1 MPDQIDQHDEVLPL
15 SGIKVLDFSTL
26 LPGPVC
32 SLLLAE
38 SGAEVIKIER
48 PQGGDDMRSY
58 IPKAGVDSSNFVILN
73 RGKKSFAID
82 LKDPQAIDQLKPFI
96 IEADVVLEQFR
107 PGVMDRLGLGYESL
121 SKINPRLIYCSITGF
136 GQTGP
141 LANVAAHDL
150 NYVAQTGMLSLV
162 GDATGSPN
170 LPPALIADIA
180 GGAYPAF
187 SNILLALR
195 KRDLTGRGSYID
207 IAMSENLF
215 TFLYWA
221 IGEKEI
227 SGKTPL
233 ISDSL
238 VTGGTPRYQIY
249 RTKDDRFLAA
259 APLEDKFWNNFCK
272 LIQLAPEYQDPHCDV
287 HIAKSTVQKIIST
300 KTASEWE
307 NIFAGHDVCC
317 SIVLRLDEALQSPHF
332 IERGVFTKKV
342 SYDTSTMMALPVPI
356 APTLR
361 RNEETLNY
369 PKLGS
374 NNHEI

>member
-1 MPDQIDQHDEVLPL
+1 MPDHKEQQDEFLPL
-15 SGIKVLDFSTL
+15 SGVKVLDFSTL

-58 IPKAGVDSSNFVILN
+58 SPKAGDDSSNFVILN
-73 RGKKSFAID
+73 RGKKSFAVD
-82 LKDPQAIDQLKPFI
+82 LKDPQAIEQLKPFI
-96 IEADVVLEQFR
+96 MEADIVLEQFR

-121 SKINPRLIYCSITGF
+121 SKLNPRLIYCSITGF

-221 IGEKEI
+221 IGEKEMT
-227 SGKTPL
+227 GKSPQ

-272 LIQLAPEYQDPHCDV
+272 LIQLERQYQDPACDV
-287 HIAKSTVQKIIST
+287 QVAKSAVQKIIST
-300 KTASEWE
+300 KSASEWE
-307 NIFAGHDVCC
+307 KVFEGQDVCC

-332 IERGVFTKKV
+332 IERGVFSKKV
-342 SYDTSTMMALPVPI
+342 AYDASSMMALPVAI
-356 APTLR
+356 ANSLR
-361 RNEETLNY
+361 RKEETLDY
-369 PKLGS
+369 PRLGA
-374 NNHEI
+374 NNKEI

>member
-1 MPDQIDQHDEVLPL
+1 MADRKDQNEDVLPL

-48 PQGGDDMRSY
+48 PQGGDDMRGY
-58 IPKAGVDSSNFVILN
+58 APKAGVDSSNFVILN

-82 LKDPQAIDQLKPFI
+82 LKDPKSIEQLKPFI
-96 IEADVVLEQFR
+96 MDADVILEQFR
-107 PGVMDRLGLGYESL
+107 PGVMDRLGLGYEAL

-141 LANVAAHDL
+141 LAHVAAHDL

-162 GDATGSPN
+162 GDTTGSPN

-187 SNILLALR
+187 SNILLGLR

-227 SGKTPL
+227 TGKSPQ

-249 RTKDDRFLAA
+249 GTKDDRFLAA

-272 LIQLAPEYQDPHCDV
+272 LIQLAPQFQDPNCDV
-287 HIAKSTVQKIIST
+287 RIATSAVQKIISA
-300 KTASEWE
+300 KTAFEWE
-307 NIFAGHDVCC
+307 KIFQGHDVCC

-332 IERGVFTKKV
+332 IERGVFSKKV
-342 SYDTSTMMALPVPI
+342 SYGSSSMMALPVPI
-356 APTLR
+356 ANSLR
-361 RNEETLNY
+361 RKEETLDY
-369 PKLGS
+369 PVLGS
-374 NNHEI
+374 NNSEI

>member
-1 MPDQIDQHDEVLPL
+1 MTDRTDQQEELLPL
-15 SGIKVLDFSTL
+15 SGVKVLDFSTL

-48 PQGGDDMRSY
+48 PQGGDDMRGYS
-58 IPKAGVDSSNFVILN
+58 PKAGVDSSNFVILN

-82 LKDPQAIDQLKPFI
+82 LKDPKGIEQLKPFI
-96 IEADVVLEQFR
+96 MDADVVLEQFR

-121 SKINPRLIYCSITGF
+121 SKINPRIIYCSITGY

-162 GDATGSPN
+162 GDSTGSPN

-195 KRDLTGRGSYID
+195 KRELTGRGSYID

-221 IGEKEI
+221 LGEKEI
-227 SGKTPL
+227 TGKSPQ

-272 LIQLAPEYQDPHCDV
+272 LIGLESQYQDPACDI
-287 HIAKSTVQKIIST
+287 HLAKIAVQNIIST

-307 NIFAGHDVCC
+307 KVFQGQDVCC
-317 SIVLRLDEALQSPHF
+317 NIVLHLEEALKSPHF
-332 IERGVFTKKV
+332 LERGVFSRKV
-342 SYDTSTMMALPVPI
+342 SYDSSSMMALPVAI
-356 APTLR
+356 APSLR
-361 RNEETLNY
+361 RKEETLDY
-369 PKLGS
+369 PKLGQ
-374 NNHEI
+374 NNKEI